1 MQMDAVR
8 AYGCKRK
15 QIALQLIKQNQSNII
30 TQLSEKW
37 SSKHTKVMRIDI
49 QKNANKM
56 GHLKPRVHLLSKH
69 AEIVFFCFYHME
81 NI

>member
-8 AYGCKRK
+8 VYGCKRK

-30 TQLSEKW
+30 KQLSEKW

-49 QKNANKM
+49 QKMQTKWD
-56 GHLKPRVHLLSKH
+56 
-69 AEIVFFCFYHME
+69 I
-81 NI
+81 